1 MNHSTGL
8 LLLALSSVL
17 LTCVVTIYY
26 AIEKRK
32 RVKELSKMLT
42 TANEIADYLKKEGM
56 DTKIMV
62 EQAQSTD
69 LINTKSLTE
78 LLTTEPTEA
87 DYQLFIHVLAEVI
100 QQEYKNY
107 RFLRQDPSPTD
118 KLSGHCLI
126 FNIHRDL
133 NLSSFNRLF
142 KLTVDRGLKDIDIHN
157 YFVDAVVNG
166 KILDLG
172 GAVIVQDETGVSSIL
187 QGDSIRVIITFMTA
201 DYAKERQEQL
211 DIMREKQEE
220 AENEQKEK
228 LELAKQLQEARTKA
242 YAEIESATTILKLLN
257 EKAIDT
263 YGLAEDIKKLKE
275 EITTLQNGV
284 D

>member
-42 TANEIADYLKKEGM
+42 TANEIADYLKKEEM

-87 DYQLFIHVLAEVI
+87 DYRLFIHVLAEVI

-107 RFLRQDPSPTD
+107 RFLRQIIWA
-118 KLSGHCLI
+118 LSN
-126 FNIHRDL
+126 F
-133 NLSSFNRLF
+133 
-142 KLTVDRGLKDIDIHN
+142 
-157 YFVDAVVNG
+157 
-166 KILDLG
+166 
-172 GAVIVQDETGVSSIL
+172 
-187 QGDSIRVIITFMTA
+187 
-201 DYAKERQEQL
+201 
-211 DIMREKQEE
+211 
-220 AENEQKEK
+220 
-228 LELAKQLQEARTKA
+228 
-242 YAEIESATTILKLLN
+242 
-257 EKAIDT
+257 
-263 YGLAEDIKKLKE
+263 
-275 EITTLQNGV
+275 
-284 D
+284 